1 MLDFSSP
8 DFHLHV
14 DLGLLILL
22 CYYMHIHNVAELSYW
37 NEMFKDN

>member
-22 CYYMHIHNVAELSYW
+22 CCYIHMLNIVVIEVKC
-37 NEMFKDN
+37 FKVI